1 MDYFKFFIWTVKP
14 VQYGT
19 RRFRAVIVHYAIIS
33 RRTGFIKNIENK
45 FVQTYIMALIFIRTA
60 IIFITLLFIMRLM
73 GKSQVGEMQPFEFV
87 ISLLIAELAC
97 IPMADSSIPLLY
109 GIIAII
115 AIFVMHQIVVVLDLL
130 FKPVKTV
137 ICGKPSVVINKNGID
152 EFQLRKNNLDVS
164 DLIESMRG
172 AGYFSLDDVYYG
184 LYEANGSFSA
194 LENPEKSS
202 SSLSLLL
209 IESGK
214 PEEKNLTACGIDKT
228 QLNEFLKAQ
237 NAKLKEVVVMTV
249 NSDGR
254 VYFQKRG
261 EKYKILNMEVRGEW

>member
-1 MDYFKFFIWTVKP
+1 
-14 VQYGT
+14 
-19 RRFRAVIVHYAIIS
+19 
-33 RRTGFIKNIENK
+33 
-45 FVQTYIMALIFIRTA
+45 MALIFVRTA

-73 GKSQVGEMQPFEFV
+73 CKSQVGEMQPFEFV

>member
-1 MDYFKFFIWTVKP
+1 
-14 VQYGT
+14 
-19 RRFRAVIVHYAIIS
+19 
-33 RRTGFIKNIENK
+33 
-45 FVQTYIMALIFIRTA
+45 MALIFVRTA

-209 IESGK
+209 IDSGK